1 MTWKDESICKNFTW
15 ESSYGQVHF
24 LEGENGAWANSSGAH
39 YCPFNRTNA
48 DGPVGLAECVGDLIS
63 QSEWLPRDNC
73 GSIRDVSDLLT
84 DFAEA
89 NVSDENVIEITEE
102 VAVVTSNT
110 DDIESGDISKIA
122 EIITMITNISGEAQE
137 NYSEK
142 VTESVVAI
150 VSNIVEVDN
159 EILSSSEEG
168 TLDDIVAAFEEQ
180 ISNIPVQAA
189 GADESVNI
197 QQPKVAVKVQGVP
210 RKEIQ
215 HGIVLTVRTDSA
227 DDLSE
232 SETKI
237 QTSKDD
243 DDDQGDDDDKGDG
256 ASPDRETLAVVNI
269 PPELSE
275 KIAPQQL
282 NATNYVN
289 VFFVVFSDPSLFV
302 SKTLKNESVDSP
314 QPKRAANTPVIS
326 LSVGEDKIDN
336 LTNPINFTFSPLEP
350 KQTNPS
356 CVFWKVNDEGVGDWS
371 NEGCQLLSVTGI
383 RDPGVHA
390 NCHDPTK
397 EKIVCGCNHLT
408 NFAVLMDVYREDRS
422 SDQAYKVLTFVG
434 CGLSVISL
442 LITLAT
448 YLTNK
453 VLREKQTNKIFI
465 CLCATLLCLYISFIV
480 MMMLDTAR
488 QECRIK
494 DIGCGF
500 IAGLIHY
507 FVLSSMTWMGV
518 EGYNTYLIIVKIF
531 DTYIEKFMLKASV
544 VAWGLPAVIV
554 IVTGFSSQ
562 EKYIH
567 KDLCFLEVT
576 SQIGGLLIPI
586 TIIVLVNAVI
596 FALVVRQLMKSSNVA
611 GRVRDA
617 KSERRETIERVQNAI
632 CILLL
637 LGLTW
642 ISGYFLL
649 IPHFSQIAE
658 PIFIMLNAFQGL
670 FIFLLYCVRKPMVRK
685 QWGLTCLGRGHR
697 QDTTLSSS
705 GMHSSKNIS
714 AANTCSSSMMSSM
727 SHSMPM
733 EKTPMLEV
741 LEEKN
746 IQISNF

>member
-1 MTWKDESICKNFTW
+1 
-15 ESSYGQVHF
+15 
-24 LEGENGAWANSSGAH
+24 
-39 YCPFNRTNA
+39 
-48 DGPVGLAECVGDLIS
+48 
-63 QSEWLPRDNC
+63 
-73 GSIRDVSDLLT
+73 
-84 DFAEA
+84 
-89 NVSDENVIEITEE
+89 
-102 VAVVTSNT
+102 
-110 DDIESGDISKIA
+110 
-122 EIITMITNISGEAQE
+122 
-137 NYSEK
+137 
-142 VTESVVAI
+142 
-150 VSNIVEVDN
+150 
-159 EILSSSEEG
+159 
-168 TLDDIVAAFEEQ
+168 
-180 ISNIPVQAA
+180 
-189 GADESVNI
+189 
-197 QQPKVAVKVQGVP
+197 
-210 RKEIQ
+210 
-215 HGIVLTVRTDSA
+215 
-227 DDLSE
+227 
-232 SETKI
+232 
-237 QTSKDD
+237 
-243 DDDQGDDDDKGDG
+243 
-256 ASPDRETLAVVNI
+256 
-269 PPELSE
+269 
-275 KIAPQQL
+275 
-282 NATNYVN
+282 
-289 VFFVVFSDPSLFV
+289 
-302 SKTLKNESVDSP
+302 
-314 QPKRAANTPVIS
+314 
-326 LSVGEDKIDN
+326 
-336 LTNPINFTFSPLEP
+336 
-350 KQTNPS
+350 
-356 CVFWKVNDEGVGDWS
+356 
-371 NEGCQLLSVTGI
+371 
-383 RDPGVHA
+383 
-390 NCHDPTK
+390 
-397 EKIVCGCNHLT
+397 
-408 NFAVLMDVYREDRS
+408 MDVYREDRS
-422 SDQAYKVLTFVG
+422 TDQAYKVLTFVG
-434 CGLSVISL
+434 CGLSILSL

-465 CLCATLLCLYISFIV
+465 CLCATLLCLYILFIV

-531 DTYIEKFMLKASV
+531 DTYIEKFMHKASV

-596 FALVVRQLMKSSNVA
+596 FALVVRQLMKSSNIA

-685 QWGLTCLGRGHR
+685 QWGLTCLGHGHK

-733 EKTPMLEV
+733 EKTPMLGV

-746 IQISNF
+746 IKISNF